1 MDNNTSI
8 IANMQT
14 SIDILKQD
22 NLGYISL
29 INDLNRNISNL
40 KDDIDYKN
48 KQIDKLNIKL
58 EEYMKKD
65 INRINDM
72 INNTPN
78 ENLTQDNNSIFT
90 RIFRWQY

>member
-58 EEYMKKD
+58 EEYMK
-65 INRINDM
+65 NDM
-72 INNTPN
+72 INNKSN

-90 RIFRWQY
+90 RLFYWK

>member
-1 MDNNTSI
+1 MDKDTSI

-22 NLGYISL
+22 NLSYISL
-29 INDLNRNISNL
+29 INDLKQEIANL
-40 KDDIDYKN
+40 KDDIEYKN
-48 KQIDKLNIKL
+48 KQIEKLNTRL
-58 EEYMKKD
+58 DEYMKKD

-78 ENLTQDNNSIFT
+78 ENSKQDNNSIFT
-90 RIFRWQY
+90 RIFRW

>member
-1 MDNNTSI
+1 MDNTTSI

-14 SIDILKQD
+14 SIDILKKD

-29 INDLNRNISNL
+29 INDLKQDISNL
-40 KDDIDYKN
+40 KDNIDYKN

-90 RIFRWQY
+90 RIFRW

>member
-1 MDNNTSI
+1 
-8 IANMQT
+8 MQT

-29 INDLNRNISNL
+29 INDLEVEISNL

-58 EEYMKKD
+58 EEYMK
-65 INRINDM
+65 NDM
-72 INNTPN
+72 INNTPT

-90 RIFRWQY
+90 RIFYWK

>member
-1 MDNNTSI
+1 MDNNISI

-29 INDLNRNISNL
+29 INDLKQEISNL
-40 KDDIDYKN
+40 KDNIDYKN

-58 EEYMKKD
+58 EEYMK
-65 INRINDM
+65 NDM

-78 ENLTQDNNSIFT
+78 ENSIQDNNSIFT
-90 RIFRWQY
+90 RLFYWK

>member
-1 MDNNTSI
+1 M
-8 IANMQT
+8 ANMQT

-29 INDLNRNISNL
+29 INDLKQDISNL
-40 KDDIDYKN
+40 KDNIDYKN

-90 RIFRWQY
+90 RIFRW